1 MNKIFYRNQKVGDDY
16 VNSLSQGLLYADNI
30 KRVDL
35 AANRLTNYGVNPL
48 FKSINENKKLQKGI
62 KILDLSFNKIGEF
75 GLEKL
80 IFYINDDECNL
91 EEISLE
97 GNSLGDKNI
106 NRLCETIW
114 MSLSDRIQTLNISRN
129 LINDDSCVSI
139 ANLLQRCLNLK
150 ILMCSWNHIRNYGAS
165 LIISKLKKHHVMRVL
180 DISWNSIG
188 NSLTQDATLE
198 EVTRGARP
206 DYDFLNFEINE
217 WRSMKEIR
225 FRPELAGVKKDAGK
239 KEKKDAGKKDSKA
252 PNEPEP
258 SPFANIVSHRAISSF
273 AKELGEFFREP
284 NTELIH
290 LDISH
295 NNICSE
301 DAVFLAEE
309 CKNNHKILGLHVDG
323 NEISIDENGFLHAMK
338 KTEKHDNYYAHSQI
352 YYGID
357 NDKGGNIT
365 KTNNDKIRKIRAK
378 NNCWICEGW
387 REIPFIYRPD
397 KSMRNNLDKYIIRL
411 HLSFENWKAY
421 DTILKDGIFKSIRM
435 CPPGEIYYF
444 FTVDKC
450 PVLTYGVHTH
460 KLREVLNYEFN
471 DEYMKEYNENIVKN
485 EYLDKKTEEKEP
497 QEGILL
503 INHLETEV
511 EKPKKNWL
519 LGSEFTSNFDVKI

>member
-1 MNKIFYRNQKVGDDY
+1 
-16 VNSLSQGLLYADNI
+16 
-30 KRVDL
+30 
-35 AANRLTNYGVNPL
+35 VNPL

-62 KILDLSFNKIGEF
+62 KILDLSFNKIWEY
-75 GLEKL
+75 GLEK
-80 IFYINDDECNL
+80 FRYYINDDECNL

-106 NRLCETIW
+106 NKLCETIGE
-114 MSLSDRIQTLNISRN
+114 SLSDRIQTLNISRN
-129 LINDDSCVSI
+129 LITDESCVSI
-139 ANLLQRCLNLK
+139 ANLIQKCFGLK
-150 ILMCSWNHIRNYGAS
+150 ILMCSWNHKRNYGAS
-165 LIISKLKKHHVMRVL
+165 LMINKLKKHHVMRVL

-198 EVTRGARP
+198 DVTKGVRP

-225 FRPELAGVKKDAGK
+225 FRPELAGVKK
-239 KEKKDAGKKDSKA
+239 EAGKKDPKA
-252 PNEPEP
+252 QSEPEP
-258 SPFANIVSHRAISSF
+258 NPFANIVSHRNISAF
-273 AKELGEFFREP
+273 AKELGEFFRES

-309 CKNNHKILGLHVDG
+309 CKNNHKILGMHVDG

-338 KTEKHDNYYAHSQI
+338 KAEKHDNYYAHSQI

-357 NDKGGNIT
+357 NEKGVNKQ
-365 KTNNDKIRKIRAK
+365 KTNNDKIRRIRAK

-387 REIPFIYRPD
+387 REIPFIYRPE
-397 KSMRNNLDKYIIRL
+397 KSMRNKLDKYIIRL
-411 HLSFENWKAY
+411 HLSFEDWKPF
-421 DTILKDGIFKSIRM
+421 DTILKDGIFKAIRM

-444 FTVDKC
+444 FTVDKF

-460 KLREVLNYEFN
+460 KLRETVNYEFN
-471 DEYMKEYNENIVKN
+471 DEYIKEFNENLIKN
-485 EYLDKKTEEKEP
+485 EYFEKKGDMVEKE
-497 QEGILL
+497 
-503 INHLETEV
+503 
-511 EKPKKNWL
+511 
-519 LGSEFTSNFDVKI
+519 